1 MQIQNYF
8 IEINPKYNKVIKI
21 IKRDWTDMYT
31 KIKDFFQDLL
41 QAREKITKDQF
52 RIFDKNIG
60 NMFIASNVGKA
71 KANNEDF
78 GDIYDIKGWKL
89 LIVADGVSS
98 SRNSK
103 QASYIATRQ
112 IMNYLLRNSKS
123 LGKENMQ
130 SLLVSAVKS
139 ANDKVLE
146 LNKNMDAKSKRR
158 AHTTIVCA
166 LIKDNVGSIVW
177 LGDSRAYKVKQYK
190 EVSQLTHDDS
200 WSNMLR
206 KKGMPEEEIAAKKV
220 SHIITQCLGMPSQ
233 NLVFHSMAVKVES
246 GEDLLLCSD
255 GFWNYFPDNESILNI
270 VLEKYNSMT
279 FVEDLVDRANEM
291 GGKDNIT
298 VAYYKN
304 SQAKTPQVA

>member
-1 MQIQNYF
+1 
-8 IEINPKYNKVIKI
+8 
-21 IKRDWTDMYT
+21 MYT
-31 KIKDFFQDLL
+31 KIKEFFQDLL
-41 QAREKITKDQF
+41 QSREKVTKDQF
-52 RIFDKNIG
+52 RVFDKNIG

-78 GDIYDIKGWKL
+78 GDIYDIKGWKV

-103 QASYIATRQ
+103 QASFVATKQ
-112 IMNYLLRNSKS
+112 IMNYLLKNSH
-123 LGKENMQ
+123 LLLKENMQ
-130 SLLVSAVKS
+130 SLLVNAVKS

-146 LNKNMDAKSKRR
+146 LNKDLEVKSKKR

-166 LIKDNVGSIVW
+166 LVKDNISSIVW
-177 LGDSRAYKVKQYK
+177 LGDSRAYKVKHYK

-200 WSNMLR
+200 WTNMLR

-220 SHIITQCLGMPSQ
+220 SHIITQCLGMPTQ
-233 NLVFHSMAVKVES
+233 NLVFHSMSVPVES

-255 GFWNYFPDNESILNI
+255 GFWNYFPDEESVLEI
-270 VLEKYNSMT
+270 VLEKYKNSN
-279 FVEDLVDRANEM
+279 FVEDLVNKANEM

-304 SQAKTPQVA
+304 SKILKPQVA